1 MEKPTKVMAQ
11 SGKHCRVAAF
21 EREEVAVGEDV
32 DDGDVGLELR
42 PEDDGRDDEE
52 GVVGVDDEVV
62 P

>member
-1 MEKPTKVMAQ
+1 MAQ

>member
-1 MEKPTKVMAQ
+1 MEKLAKITTQ

-21 EREEVAVGEDV
+21 EREEVAVGEGV
-32 DDGDVGLELR
+32 DDGDVGLELG
-42 PEDDGRDDEE
+42 PEDDGRGE